1 MNEHGK
7 SPIFCD
13 WVTIVERHP
22 EGVRRRY
29 PEGVLPLKL
38 RGIHVWA
45 DKAGVTR
52 LERISAAH
60 LGGSHSTALLLGC
73 DGFNVFLSGNVG
85 RFARKDNVF
94 NLGWRATLEKCQRIL
109 DLNGLPRFSVTKRL
123 PDDDQASGDVV
134 GGARL
139 LRVDITGNFSTGS
152 IAQAK
157 ALVRWARGLEISRH
171 RPGAI
176 GDWSAW
182 WVNTSRMI
190 KLYVKSEELRAH
202 GAARDDRVAAWCEE
216 RGVVRME
223 VELKRRELQRLG
235 LNHLGDVTDEKLAAA
250 FEDETAFL
258 RKVDRS
264 DEPDILAELPA
275 GSRVYAAA
283 WLKGQDLRQLVSRR
297 TFFRHARVLKGFDID
312 ITQPRNIHNFPVKV
326 RVVDLC
332 PLSAPD
338 WYEWDE
344 AA

>member
-1 MNEHGK
+1 MNDAKK
-7 SPIFCD
+7 SSVFID
-13 WVTIVERHP
+13 WVTVVERHP
-22 EGVRRRY
+22 G
-29 PEGVLPLKL
+29 GGLPIIC

-45 DKAGVTR
+45 DKAGVAR
-52 LERISAAH
+52 LERISAAS
-60 LGGSHSTALLLGC
+60 LGASHSTALLLGC

-94 NLGWRATLEKCQRIL
+94 NLGWRATLEKCNRIL
-109 DLNGLPRFSVTKRL
+109 DLNGLPRFSITKRL
-123 PDDDQASGDVV
+123 SHDGEAAREVV

-139 LRVDITGNFSTGS
+139 LRVDITGNFSSGS

-157 ALVRWARGLEISRH
+157 AVVRWAQGLERSRH

-182 WVNTSRMI
+182 WVNTSRMVKI
-190 KLYVKSEELRAH
+190 YVKSEELIAH
-202 GAARDDRVAAWCEE
+202 GMGRDERLVAWAEAQ
-216 RGVVRME
+216 GLVRLE

-235 LNHLGDVTDEKLAAA
+235 LNHLGDVTDEKLRAA

-258 RKVDRS
+258 RQVDRS
-264 DEPDILAELPA
+264 DEPDILMAIP
-275 GSRVYAAA
+275 SRSRAYAAA
-283 WLKGQDLRQLVSRR
+283 WMRGHDLRQLVSRA
-297 TFFRHARVLKGFDID
+297 TLHRHAKVLRDFGMD
-312 ITQPRNIHNFPVKV
+312 ITQRRNIHMFPVKV

-332 PLSAPD
+332 PLSAPE